1 MTIAENI
8 LSTGDPSAYLKFLT
22 TGGSDYP
29 IPELRIAGV
38 DFEKPEVVA
47 RALQEFAEAVDKLS
61 EILK

>member
-1 MTIAENI
+1 MRN
-8 LSTGDPSAYLKFLT
+8 SKSPSAYLKFLT

-47 RALQEFAEAVDKLS
+47 RALKEFESAVDRLS